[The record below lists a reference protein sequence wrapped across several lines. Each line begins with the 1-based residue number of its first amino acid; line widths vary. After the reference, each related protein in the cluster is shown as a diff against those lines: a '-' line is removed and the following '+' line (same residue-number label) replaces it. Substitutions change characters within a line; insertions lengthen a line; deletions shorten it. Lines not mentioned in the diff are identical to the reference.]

1 MAGCSCFCQMDVKTE
16 RVRRVGRLTFLSR
29 FSSIASPPSQPRL
42 YPWLVKS
49 SRVGPPRGGET
60 VVDKTL
66 VWGILQNLF
75 SISLSYTWTI
85 GDQFLSLL
93 ARFALLPAV
102 TDRSGYLPSRGSA
115 WCLPPFRSS
124 FLFFRQLRASF
135 FSCHNFTTVCSTIN
149 AHVEWSL

>member
-66 VWGILQNLF
+66 VWGKLQNLF

-93 ARFALLPAV
+93 ARFALLPSLTGAV
-102 TDRSGYLPSRGSA
+102 TCLQEVPRGAYRLSVQA
-115 WCLPPFRSS
+115 FY
-124 FLFFRQLRASF
+124 FFASF
-135 FSCHNFTTVCSTIN
+135 EHPFFLAIILLLYV
-149 AHVEWSL
+149 VQ